1 VRLCEAYRQQYQA
14 AAQQLS
20 AEGDKPLQ
28 IDERAVFLKFEL
40 FAKRLTKLTDMFT
53 TIHQF
58 SSLEQH
64 THITGECFMCW
75 RNPYCGVLYML
86 LFSKCRQRHQQAH
99 LPAMP
104 G

>member
-1 VRLCEAYRQQYQA
+1 MLVLCG
-14 AAQQLS
+14 AQ
-20 AEGDKPLQ
+20 PLQ

-64 THITGECFMCW
+64 THITGERLVCLTTC
-75 RNPYCGVLYML
+75 RCSVGVG
-86 LFSKCRQRHQQAH
+86 S
-99 LPAMP
+99 
-104 G
+104 GDG